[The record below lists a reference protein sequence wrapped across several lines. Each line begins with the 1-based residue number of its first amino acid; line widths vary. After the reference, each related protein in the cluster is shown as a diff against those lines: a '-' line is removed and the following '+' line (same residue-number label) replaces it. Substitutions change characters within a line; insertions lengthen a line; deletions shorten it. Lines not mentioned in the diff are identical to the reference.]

1 MNRARFGSQQHLG
14 VIKRTSELPRR
25 VLLGN
30 LRVSGHKKRPGS
42 YGLQPFSILL
52 YSEV

>member
-1 MNRARFGSQQHLG
+1 MDQARFGSQQHLG

-30 LRVSGHKKRPGS
+30 RASGVKG
-42 YGLQPFSILL
+42 ILEKA
-52 YSEV
+52 S